1 MTRITSNVQIN
12 SHTFSFGGASA
23 AAATGTVV
31 GSAFGGYRFGVNA
44 YDNTMTTSFNGG
56 TSRLVSYENDLV
68 RPTSGPNAG
77 IVTAGTVGAFTIQNL
92 EGALWKPAITISGIN
107 GSAVA
112 FDAVVRSLGGADD
125 SSYLDSILTGNDLIT
140 LSKFDDHMD
149 SGTGNDTVRAG
160 YGNDLVYAEAGN
172 DSVDGGSGNDGLYG
186 GDDNDNLV
194 GARGI
199 DNLLGGNGNDTL
211 AGGDGND
218 ILTGGPG
225 SDVFLFRLGDDRD
238 TVTTFSQGAD
248 MLQVSGMTA
257 ATVWT
262 ATQDGGS
269 TVIDVRGIQIV
280 LENTLVAQM
289 SLADFILV

>member
-12 SHTFSFGGASA
+12 SHSFSFGGASA

-31 GSAFGGYRFGVNA
+31 GSAFGGYRFGINT
-44 YDNTMTTSFNGG
+44 YDNTMTTTFNSGA
-56 TSRLVSYENDLV
+56 SRLVSYENDLV
-68 RPTSGPNAG
+68 RPTTGPSAG
-77 IVTAGTVGAFTIQNL
+77 IVTAGSLGAFSIQNFD
-92 EGALWKPAITISGIN
+92 GTAWKSAITISNIG
-107 GSAVA
+107 GSAVP
-112 FDAVVRSLGGADD
+112 FDAAVRSLSSGDD

-172 DSVDGGSGNDGLYG
+172 DRVDGGSGNDGLYG
-186 GDDNDNLV
+186 GDDNDSLA
-194 GARGI
+194 GARGA
-199 DNLLGGNGNDTL
+199 DTLLGGNGNDTL

-218 ILTGGPG
+218 VLTGGPG

-248 MLQVSGMTA
+248 LLQVSGMLAT
-257 ATVWT
+257 TVWT
-262 ATQDGGS
+262 ATQDGTS

-280 LENTLVAQM
+280 LENTLATDM
-289 SLADFILV
+289 TLADFIL